1 MLTTTVAGVITREL
15 RALERELEAYANDAQ
30 IWQSHPALPNT
41 GGTLALHAAGNL
53 LHFIGAVLGDTG
65 YVRDRDAEFTR
76 RDVGRDELL
85 RGLRTAR
92 EVVAATLEAIPASR
106 LDEWY
111 PLPIANRRVRT
122 GEYLVHLATHLAYH
136 VGQVDYHRRITTSD
150 PKGVGA
156 VAPAELPSAVP
167 VET

>member
-1 MLTTTVAGVITREL
+1 MLTTTVAGILTREL
-15 RALERELEAYANDAQ
+15 RTLEREIEAYATDEQ
-30 IWQSHPALPNT
+30 IWQPHPSLPNT

-53 LHFIGAVLGDTG
+53 LHFVGAVLGETG
-65 YVRDRDAEFTR
+65 YVRDRDAEFNR
-76 RDVGRDELL
+76 RGVARDEILA
-85 RGLRTAR
+85 GLRTAR
-92 EVVAATLEAIPASR
+92 DVVSATLARLPASR

-111 PLPIANRRVRT
+111 PLPIVNRRVRT

-136 VGQVDYHRRITTSD
+136 VGQVDYHRRLITSD